1 MQTVLLASV
10 WHYVFGFVLF
20 VMAVFLIGLILLQR
34 GRGGGL
40 TGALGGAGGQSAFGA
55 KTGDV
60 YTRVTIVAATVWLL
74 TIVAADKVLT
84 TSTSGVFGSTEGES
98 KLEGADG
105 KGADKKATDGKTT
118 DGKATDKADEAS
130 SGAAGETGAAPSDS
144 KPAGGEASA
153 EAPAEGGAEKP
164 ADEPA
169 K

>member
-105 KGADKKATDGKTT
+105 KGADKKATDGK
-118 DGKATDKADEAS
+118 ATNKADEGS